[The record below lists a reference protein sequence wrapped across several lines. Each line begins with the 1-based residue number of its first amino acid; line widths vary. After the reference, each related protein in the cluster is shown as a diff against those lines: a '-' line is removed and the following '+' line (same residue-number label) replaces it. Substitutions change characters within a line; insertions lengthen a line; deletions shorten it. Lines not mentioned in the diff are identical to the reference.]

1 MLSNRIFT
9 ADRLWLLCQRCQPSN
24 IYPSHSRKKNIA
36 CFHPRFPWWFIPH
49 SCHSYI
55 FPTNPHKSLVFQ
67 YLTYCQIT
75 YKVVTFTSKQSQIMG
90 LHTILMGI
98 IPDRLYTVN
107 EAARYLCVHRCTIY
121 AYINHQEKPLP
132 FVRQQSNMRILFQ
145 GCDLT
150 AYKASGLPKKGR
162 KRKGGIQ

>member
-1 MLSNRIFT
+1 MSTLSTLKYITLLILAKTSLVFT
-9 ADRLWLLCQRCQPSN
+9 LVTLDDSF
-24 IYPSHSRKKNIA
+24 RKA
-36 CFHPRFPWWFIPH
+36 R
-49 SCHSYI
+49 HSYI
-55 FPTNPHKSLVFQ
+55 FPINPYKSLVFQ
-67 YLTYCQIT
+67 YLTCCRVT
-75 YKVVTFTSKQSQIMG
+75 CKVVTFTSKQSQIMG

-107 EAARYLCVHRCTIY
+107 EAARFLCVHRCTIY

-132 FVRQQSNMRILFQ
+132 FVMQQGNMRILFQ

-162 KRKGGIQ
+162 KRKSDMQ